1 MLAGQTEL
9 ATRERQEVLAVIDA
23 TDFEQYVILFKGQ
36 TGRFDFRALY
46 AI

>member
-1 MLAGQTEL
+1 M
-9 ATRERQEVLAVIDA
+9 IDA

-46 AI
+46 SI